1 MAIFY
6 TPRIEINGVIDT
18 NQPVL
23 SNINEIATAS
33 QSFITWDPIDG
44 LWKTILNR
52 PVNYL
57 SLATKN
63 FNDSNIIG
71 SINISGSGVDQ
82 MYNSVG
88 VSYRHKDL
96 EDELDYI
103 EYSIPLANRFSNEV
117 DNQLKMSFDIINDPV
132 QAGLIA
138 NIELKQSRMDQ
149 IIQFKTDFTSIGLRA
164 GEVITVT
171 NTPYSFTNKPYRI
184 IKVEEID
191 DEDGALILQI
201 TGLEYSDDVYDDS
214 GLVRKERNKNTGI
227 VPKENN
233 VCVQTSDD
241 EDLSNRIAN
250 SLNSETGRDN
260 LTQDIQLGDTTVSIP
275 LFQTESLGWNAAAI
289 ASAFGS
295 GTTSSGYL
303 EAIIRLY
310 RPAKTL
316 YFNFEAPQGDVV
328 FSVDSVNKNFTSLGI
343 PCVVFVEERPL
354 NTSTGVGVGS
364 YVTKTTRYMEWSS
377 YFTQISLSSDAPA
390 EFRVTIQALNTYDLS
405 STVQLV
411 TFISSSNYIPNANG
425 DYATLNVAAF
435 LN

>member
-18 NQPVL
+18 NSTVL

-33 QSFITWDPIDG
+33 QSFVTWDPIDG

-52 PVNYL
+52 PANYL
-57 SLATKN
+57 SPSVRN

-82 MYNSVG
+82 MYNTVA
-88 VSYRHKDL
+88 VTYRHKDL
-96 EDELDYI
+96 EDDFDTV
-103 EYSIPLANRFSNEV
+103 EYSIPFGNRYSNEV
-117 DNQLKMSFDIINDPV
+117 DNGLSMSFDLINDPV
-132 QAGLIA
+132 QAALIA

-149 IIQFKTDFTSIGLRA
+149 IIQFKTDYTAIGLRA

-171 NTPYSFTNKPYRI
+171 NTVYSFTNKPYRV

-214 GLVRKERNKNTGI
+214 GLIRKERNKNTGI

-233 VCVQTSDD
+233 ICVQTSED
-241 EDLSNRIAN
+241 EALSNRIAN
-250 SLNSETGRDN
+250 SLNTETGRDN
-260 LTQDIQLGDTTVSIP
+260 LTQDITVGDSTISIP
-275 LFQTESLGWNAAAI
+275 LFQTESLGWNAGDI
-289 ASAFGS
+289 ATVFGS
-295 GTTSSGYL
+295 GTSSSSYL
-303 EAIIRLY
+303 EAFIKTY
-310 RPAKTL
+310 RPIKTC
-316 YFNFEAPQGDVV
+316 YFNFESPQGDVV
-328 FSVDSVNKNFTSLGI
+328 FSVDSVNKSFGALGI
-343 PCVVFVEERPL
+343 PCYITIESRLL
-354 NTSTGVGVGS
+354 NTSTNTGVGS
-364 YVTKTTRYMEWSS
+364 FVSRSIRYLEWSS
-377 YFTQISLSSDAPA
+377 YFTQISLDADTPT
-390 EFRVTIQALNTYDLS
+390 EFRIRVYPLNTYDLS
-405 STVQLV
+405 STTQLV
-411 TFISSSNYIPNANG
+411 TFVSSNNYIPNANG